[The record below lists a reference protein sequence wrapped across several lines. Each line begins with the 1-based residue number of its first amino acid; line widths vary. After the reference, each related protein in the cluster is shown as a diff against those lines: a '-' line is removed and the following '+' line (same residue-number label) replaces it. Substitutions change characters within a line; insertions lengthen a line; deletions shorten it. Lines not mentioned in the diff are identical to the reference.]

1 MSGSIPDELL
11 LARLKREREAREA
24 AIAALA
30 ARLDSAT
37 SATDQKITVAAS
49 KLAARVGDRTVE
61 SSAIAGVIL
70 RTQVEPG
77 FASAEA
83 LTLLEA
89 KVVDGLNTSSASI
102 DEVRRVTAT
111 QYEAVAEQTLT
122 LRARFNANEAL
133 FRDQITAQASAAA
146 ASVVRLTSLEATVA
160 NPVTGLAAA
169 HARVGVEESARAT
182 AVSAVAS
189 RASSLEA
196 AVNDPATGLSATTAR
211 IAAEEQARATAVDA
225 VAGRTSNVESVVNH
239 ATTGLAATRARIFQ
253 EEETRAPAVDAV
265 ATRTSSLEAT
275 VNSPTTG
282 VSAAH
287 SRISAEEQA
296 RATAVD
302 AVATRTTSLESAVN
316 NADTGLAA
324 TRAKVISEES
334 TRASEI
340 GAVASRATALEAT
353 VHNSATGVA
362 AAHARIGAEEQ
373 ARVTAVDAVAVRT
386 TSLEA
391 TVNNSATGLA
401 VTRARILAEEET
413 RAAET
418 SAVATRASAL
428 EANVNNASTGLA
440 AAHARITAEEGARAT
455 AVESVASRASALE
468 SAVNNPSSGLSATFA
483 RIAAE
488 ETARS
493 SADTALS
500 GQISS
505 VSATANSRN
514 RTFFQSST
522 PTATAA
528 GDLWIDLVN
537 GNAVKRWDGSEWVDT
552 TVASGAI
559 NSAVLTETNARATA
573 LTAISDRTTVLE
585 STLNN
590 STTGLSAVRARVQT
604 IEGAYVTQSY
614 ADAKKAEAIAAA
626 AADAA
631 ARVNDEATAR
641 SSADTAISAQIGTVA
656 ASIDGRNRTFLQ
668 SSTPT
673 ATSTGDLWIDTGNG
687 NAVKRWNGSAWV
699 DTTVASGAI
708 GAAVSAE
715 ASARSTADGNLA
727 GKYSLKVAAGN
738 IVTGMNITSATGAG
752 TDVSDITFQASSFKI
767 HNGNSAVAPFQ
778 VVDGKVRVTGSLVLT
793 SGDVSGLG
801 SLATQNAVTAGQVSG
816 LGSLATQSSVAS
828 SQVSGLGSLATASSV
843 DLSTQVTNKSL
854 ANLDTSANTKLAG
867 IAANADVTLTAINGG
882 LVITSGG
889 LTLDGVPAIKSADY
903 VAGSAGWAIKGN
915 GNVEFSDGVFRGTV
929 RAAVIDYAPLIGA
942 GGPGLSAVM
951 DWQHTGG
958 DNWRTDINDSNA
970 AFRIFNS
977 DATSGT
983 KTIELG
989 VGSRQLD
996 RVKVWG
1002 DLEMTGYGYGDFTS
1016 YSSRELKENIS
1027 PVGGV
1032 LSRLM
1037 QVRVVEFDWKNGAPR
1052 AGRDVGVIAEEIE
1065 EIFPLVV
1072 VRDRSGVPA
1081 VNYPKLCVYLLRALQ
1096 ELGAARNEALEA
1108 RS

>member
-1 MSGSIPDELL
+1 
-11 LARLKREREAREA
+11 
-24 AIAALA
+24 
-30 ARLDSAT
+30 
-37 SATDQKITVAAS
+37 
-49 KLAARVGDRTVE
+49 ARV
-61 SSAIAGVIL
+61 
-70 RTQVEPG
+70 
-77 FASAEA
+77 
-83 LTLLEA
+83 
-89 KVVDGLNTSSASI
+89 
-102 DEVRRVTAT
+102 
-111 QYEAVAEQTLT
+111 
-122 LRARFNANEAL
+122 
-133 FRDQITAQASAAA
+133 
-146 ASVVRLTSLEATVA
+146 
-160 NPVTGLAAA
+160 
-169 HARVGVEESARAT
+169 T

-196 AVNDPATGLSATTAR
+196 AVTDPATGLSAKTAR
-211 IAAEEQARATAVDA
+211 IAAEEQARATAVEA
-225 VAGRTSNVESVVNH
+225 VAS
-239 ATTGLAATRARIFQ
+239 
-253 EEETRAPAVDAV
+253 
-265 ATRTSSLEAT
+265 RTSSLEAT
-275 VNSPTTG
+275 INSPTSG

-287 SRISAEEQA
+287 SRIS
-296 RATAVD
+296 
-302 AVATRTTSLESAVN
+302 S
-316 NADTGLAA
+316 
-324 TRAKVISEES
+324 
-334 TRASEI
+334 
-340 GAVASRATALEAT
+340 
-353 VHNSATGVA
+353 
-362 AAHARIGAEEQ
+362 EEQ
-373 ARVTAVDAVAVRT
+373 ARVTAVDAVAART
-386 TSLEA
+386 ASLET
-391 TVNNSATGLA
+391 TVNSATTGLA
-401 VTRARILAEEET
+401 ATRARILSEEET

-418 SAVATRASAL
+418 AAVATRASAL
-428 EANVNNASTGLA
+428 EATVNNASTGVA
-440 AAHARITAEEGARAT
+440 AAHSRITAEEGARAS
-455 AVESVASRASALE
+455 AVEAVANRASALE
-468 SAVNNPSSGLSATFA
+468 SAVNNASSGLSATYS

-493 SADTALS
+493 AADSALA
-500 GQISS
+500 GQINS

-514 RTFFQSST
+514 RTFFQSGS

-528 GDLWIDLVN
+528 GDLWIDLLN
-537 GNAVKRWDGSEWVDT
+537 GSAVKRWDGTDWVDT
-552 TVASGAI
+552 TIANGAI
-559 NSAVLTETNARATA
+559 NSAVLSETNARVTA
-573 LTAISDRTTVLE
+573 LNAISDRTTVLE
-585 STLNN
+585 STINN
-590 STTGLSAVRARVQT
+590 SNTGLSAVRARVQT

-614 ADAKKAEAIAAA
+614 ADAKKAEAITAA

-631 ARVNDEATAR
+631 ARVNEEATAR
-641 SSADTAISAQIGTVA
+641 SAADTAISTQIGTVA
-656 ASIDGRNRTFLQ
+656 ASIDGKNRTFLQ
-668 SSTPT
+668 ATAPTGSS
-673 ATSTGDLWIDTGNG
+673 AGDLWIDTGNG

-708 GAAVSAE
+708 GTAVSAE
-715 ASARSTADGNLA
+715 ATARATADGNLS

-752 TDVSDITFQASSFKI
+752 ADVSDITFQASSFKI
-767 HNGNSAVAPFQ
+767 HNGTSAVAPFQ

-816 LGSLATQSSVAS
+816 LGSLATQNSVAS
-828 SQVSGLGSLATASSV
+828 SQVAGLGSLATASSV

-867 IAANADVTLTAINGG
+867 IAAHADVTLTAINGG

-903 VAGSAGWAIKGN
+903 AAGSAGWAIKGN
-915 GNVEFSDGVFRGTV
+915 GDVEFFDGIFRGTV

-958 DNWRTDINDSNA
+958 ENWRTDINDSNS

-977 DATSGT
+977 NATSGT

-1016 YSSRELKENIS
+1016 YSSRTLKENIS

-1072 VRDRSGVPA
+1072 VRDRAGIPA

-1108 RS
+1108 RP

>member
-1 MSGSIPDELL
+1 VSGSIPEELL
-11 LARLKREREAREA
+11 LARIKREREAREA

-30 ARLDSAT
+30 ARLENAT
-37 SATDQKITVAAS
+37 SAADQKITAAAS

-83 LTLLEA
+83 LSLLEA
-89 KVVDGLNTSSASI
+89 KVADGLNSSSATI
-102 DEVRRVTAT
+102 EEVRRVTAT
-111 QYEAVAEQTLT
+111 QYESAAEQTIT

-133 FRDQITAQASAAA
+133 FRDQITAQASAIA
-146 ASVVRLTSLEATVA
+146 ASVVRVSALEATLA
-160 NPVTGLAAA
+160 NPTTGLAAA
-169 HARVGVEESARAT
+169 HARVGLEESARVT

-211 IAAEEQARATAVDA
+211 IAAEEQARATAVEA
-225 VAGRTSNVESVVNH
+225 VAS
-239 ATTGLAATRARIFQ
+239 
-253 EEETRAPAVDAV
+253 
-265 ATRTSSLEAT
+265 RTSSLEAT
-275 VNSPTTG
+275 INSPTSG

-287 SRISAEEQA
+287 SRIS
-296 RATAVD
+296 
-302 AVATRTTSLESAVN
+302 S
-316 NADTGLAA
+316 
-324 TRAKVISEES
+324 
-334 TRASEI
+334 
-340 GAVASRATALEAT
+340 
-353 VHNSATGVA
+353 
-362 AAHARIGAEEQ
+362 EEQ
-373 ARVTAVDAVAVRT
+373 ARVTAVDAVAART
-386 TSLEA
+386 ASLET
-391 TVNNSATGLA
+391 TVNSATTGLA
-401 VTRARILAEEET
+401 ATRARILSEEET

-418 SAVATRASAL
+418 AAVATRASAL
-428 EANVNNASTGLA
+428 EATVNNASTGVA
-440 AAHARITAEEGARAT
+440 AAHSRITSEEGARAT
-455 AVESVASRASALE
+455 AVEAVANRAGALE
-468 SAVNNPSSGLSATFA
+468 SAVNNASSGLSATYS

-493 SADTALS
+493 AADTALA
-500 GQISS
+500 GQINS

-514 RTFFQSST
+514 RTFFQSGS

-528 GDLWIDLVN
+528 
-537 GNAVKRWDGSEWVDT
+537 
-552 TVASGAI
+552 
-559 NSAVLTETNARATA
+559 
-573 LTAISDRTTVLE
+573 
-585 STLNN
+585 
-590 STTGLSAVRARVQT
+590 
-604 IEGAYVTQSY
+604 
-614 ADAKKAEAIAAA
+614 
-626 AADAA
+626 
-631 ARVNDEATAR
+631 
-641 SSADTAISAQIGTVA
+641 
-656 ASIDGRNRTFLQ
+656 
-668 SSTPT
+668 
-673 ATSTGDLWIDTGNG
+673 GDLWIDTGNG

-708 GAAVSAE
+708 GTAVSAE
-715 ASARSTADGNLA
+715 ATARATADGNLS

-752 TDVSDITFQASSFKI
+752 ADVSDITFQASSFKI
-767 HNGNSAVAPFQ
+767 HNGTSAVAPFQ

-801 SLATQNAVTAGQVSG
+801 SLATQNTVTAGQVSG
-816 LGSLATQSSVAS
+816 LGALATQNSVAS
-828 SQVSGLGSLATASSV
+828 SQVAGLGSLATASSV

-854 ANLDTSANTKLAG
+854 ANLDTSANAKLAG
-867 IAANADVTLTAINGG
+867 ISPHADVTLTAINGG

-903 VAGSAGWAIKGN
+903 AAGSAGWAIKGN
-915 GNVEFSDGVFRGTV
+915 GDVEFSDGIFRGTV

-958 DNWRTDINDSNA
+958 ENWRTDINDSNS

-977 DATSGT
+977 NATSGT

-1072 VRDRSGVPA
+1072 VRDRAGIPA

-1096 ELGAARNEALEA
+1096 ELGAPSR
-1108 RS
+1108 